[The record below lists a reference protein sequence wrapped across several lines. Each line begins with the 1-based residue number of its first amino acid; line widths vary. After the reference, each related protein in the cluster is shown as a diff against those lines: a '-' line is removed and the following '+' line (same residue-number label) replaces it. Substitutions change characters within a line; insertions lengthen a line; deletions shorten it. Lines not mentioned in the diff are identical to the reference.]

1 MPSARGPEET
11 ALPALY
17 LVITSALVALIAYRL
32 YGAFLAAKV
41 ATLDDLRV
49 TPAHTRRDGRDYVP
63 THPLVLFGHHFA
75 AIAGA
80 GPLIGPVL
88 AAQFGYLP
96 GFLWLL
102 VGSVLAG
109 GVHDFVI
116 LTASVR
122 SQGRSLANIAREQ
135 VSPLTGG
142 ATAVAIVFVMSVA
155 LAAMALVVVNSLK
168 QSAWGVFSILC
179 TIPIALAMGLWSYRI
194 RPGAIRTATAAGVVL
209 MLLTVGLGAWVQQS
223 PLRAWFTHPE
233 HSIAVGIMVY
243 GFIASVLP
251 VWLLL
256 CPRDYLSSFMK
267 VGAVVLLAIGVIV
280 VNPRLHMPA
289 VTPFIHGGGPVI
301 PGPLF
306 PFVFITIACGAIS
319 GFHSL
324 IASGTTPKM
333 IDRERHILP
342 ISYGAMVLEGFVGVV
357 ALVAACALEPADYFA
372 INSPPAVFAT
382 LGMPI
387 RNLHGLEAQVG
398 ETLAGRPGGAVS
410 LAVGMAQIFSSI
422 PFMRGLMAFWY
433 HFAIMFEAMFVL
445 TLIDTGTRVT
455 RYMLQE
461 VGGMVVPAL
470 RGWTGIVPAMVFSA
484 LAVGVWGYFVWTGT
498 VSTIW
503 PMLGVSNQLLAA
515 FALAIGTSVLINMGR
530 GRYAWTT
537 LLPLAFMCVNTLT
550 AGWLNIG
557 VNYLRPQLLAGAP
570 TLWAA
575 FLAASITARIQCVMT
590 LILMTLLIIVVLDS
604 LRHWARALRRPLL
617 GPEPVPA
624 AARTPAS

>member
-1 MPSARGPEET
+1 M
-11 ALPALY
+11 PALY
-17 LVITSALVALIAYRL
+17 LVLVSALVAIIAYRT

-41 ATLDDLRV
+41 ATLDDLRA
-49 TPAHTRRDGRDYVP
+49 TPAHTLKDGRDYVP

-135 VSPLTGG
+135 VSPLTGT
-142 ATAVAIVFVMSVA
+142 ATALAIVFVMMVA

-168 QSAWGVFSILC
+168 ESAWGVFSIGC
-179 TIPIALAMGLWSYRI
+179 TIPIALAMGLWSYRF
-194 RPGAIRTATAAGVVL
+194 RPGSIRVATAFGVVL
-209 MLLTVGLGAWVQQS
+209 LLVAVGAGAWVQSS
-223 PLRAWFTHPE
+223 PVRHWFIHPDKT
-233 HSIAVGIMVY
+233 IGLGIMGY

-267 VGAVVLLAIGVIV
+267 IGAVALLAVGVIL
-280 VNPRLHMPA
+280 VNPRLQMPA
-289 VTPFIHGGGPVI
+289 LTPFIHGGGPVF

-306 PFVFITIACGAIS
+306 PYVFITIACGAIS

-342 ISYGAMVLEGFVGVV
+342 ISYGAMVLEGFVGVI
-357 ALVAACALEPADYFA
+357 ALIAACALHSADYFA
-372 INSPPAVFAT
+372 INSKPEVFAG
-382 LGMPI
+382 LGMAVQ
-387 RNLHGLEAQVG
+387 NLHGLEAQVG
-398 ETLAGRPGGAVS
+398 EKLAGRPGGAVS
-410 LAVGMAQIFSSI
+410 LAVGLAQIFSSL
-422 PFMRGLMAFWY
+422 PRLRGLMSFWY

-461 VGGMVVPAL
+461 VGGMAFPPL
-470 RGWTGIVPAMVFSA
+470 REWRGLAPSLLFSA
-484 LAVGVWGYFVWTGT
+484 LAVGAWGYFLWTGT

-515 FALAIGTSVLINMGR
+515 FALAIGTSVLINMGKA
-530 GRYAWTT
+530 RYAWCT
-537 LLPLAFMCVNTLT
+537 LVPLAFMCVNTLT
-550 AGWLNIG
+550 AGWMNIG
-557 VNYLRPQLLAGAP
+557 VNYLRPQLKAGAP
-570 TLWAA
+570 GLWQA
-575 FLAASITARIQCVMT
+575 FLAAPTPARIQCIVTLGVMV
-590 LILMTLLIIVVLDS
+590 LLVVVVLDS
-604 LRHWARALRRPLL
+604 LFRWGPMLRRRRVAAGEAAP
-617 GPEPVPA
+617 GAVPEPA
-624 AARTPAS
+624 GL

>member
-1 MPSARGPEET
+1 V
-11 ALPALY
+11 PALY
-17 LVITSALVALIAYRL
+17 LVIVSALVALIAYRT
-32 YGAFLAAKV
+32 YGAFLAAR
-41 ATLDDLRV
+41 ALTLDDLRV

-88 AAQFGYLP
+88 AAQFGFLP

-109 GVHDFVI
+109 GVHDLVI

-122 SQGRSLANIAREQ
+122 SGGRSLANIAREQ
-135 VSPLTGG
+135 VSPVTGT
-142 ATAVAIVFVMSVA
+142 ATAIAIVFVMTVA

-168 QSAWGVFSILC
+168 ESAWGVVSIAL
-179 TIPIALAMGLWSYRI
+179 TIPIALLMGLWSYRI
-194 RPGAIRTATAAGVVL
+194 RPGAIRSATAIGVVL
-209 MLLTVGLGAWVQQS
+209 LLLALAAGAWVQGS
-223 PLRAWFTHPE
+223 PLAHLFRYPDKG
-233 HSIAVGIMVY
+233 IAIGIMTY
-243 GFIASVLP
+243 GFIAAVLP

-267 VGAVVLLAIGVIV
+267 VGAIALLAVGVIV
-280 VNPRLHMPA
+280 VNPRLQMPA
-289 VTPFIHGGGPVI
+289 FTPYVAGGGPVF

-342 ISYGAMVLEGFVGVV
+342 VSYGAMVLEGFVGVI
-357 ALVAACALEPADYFA
+357 ALVAACALAPSDYFA
-372 INSPPAVFAT
+372 INSKPEVFAT
-382 LGMPI
+382 LHMAVVHLPA
-387 RNLHGLEAQVG
+387 LEAQVG
-398 ETLAGRPGGAVS
+398 EQLAGRPGGAVS

-422 PFMRGLMAFWY
+422 PFLRGLMAFWY
-433 HFAIMFEAMFVL
+433 HFAIMFEALFVL

-461 VGGMVVPAL
+461 VGGMAVPAL
-470 RGWTGIVPAMVFSA
+470 RRWHGVAPALAFSA
-484 LAVGVWGYFVWTGT
+484 LAVAGWGYFVWTGT

-515 FALAIGTSVLINMGR
+515 FALAIGTSYLINIGR
-530 GRYAWTT
+530 ARYAWATVV
-537 LLPLAFMCVNTLT
+537 PLAFMCVNTLT
-550 AGWLNIG
+550 AGWMNIG
-557 VNYLRPQLLAGAP
+557 INYLRPQLLAGAP
-570 TLWAA
+570 GVWAA
-575 FLAASITARIQCVMT
+575 FLVAPMPARLQCGV
-590 LILMTLLIIVVLDS
+590 TLLVMALLIVVLVES
-604 LRHWARALRRPLL
+604 VMQWSITLL
-617 GPEPVPA
+617 GRRAPGVTAPAVPEPG
-624 AARTPAS
+624 SLL

>member
-1 MPSARGPEET
+1 M
-11 ALPALY
+11 PALY
-17 LVITSALVALIAYRL
+17 LVVISALVAIIAYRT
-32 YGAFLAAKV
+32 YGAFLAARV
-41 ATLDDLRV
+41 ATLDDLRR
-49 TPAHTRRDGRDYVP
+49 TPAHTQRDGRDFVP
-63 THPLVLFGHHFA
+63 TNRWVLFGHHFA

-122 SQGRSLANIAREQ
+122 RGGRSLANIAREE
-135 VSPLTGG
+135 VGPITGT
-142 ATAVAIVFVMSVA
+142 ATAIAIVFVMVVA
-155 LAAMALVVVNSLK
+155 LAAMALVVVNSLRD
-168 QSAWGVFSILC
+168 SAWGVFSISL

-194 RPGAIRTATAAGVVL
+194 RPGSLRTATVFGVIALLVAVAAGAWIQNSPIREWFVFPDRGIAIGV
-209 MLLTVGLGAWVQQS
+209 ML
-223 PLRAWFTHPE
+223 
-233 HSIAVGIMVY
+233 Y

-267 VGAVVLLAIGVIV
+267 IGAVLLLAVGVIV
-280 VNPRLHMPA
+280 VNPVLRMPA
-289 VTPFIHGGGPVI
+289 LTPYIHGGGPVF
-301 PGPLF
+301 PGTLF

-333 IDRERHILP
+333 LDRERDILP
-342 ISYGAMVLEGFVGVV
+342 ISYGAMVLEGFVGVI
-357 ALVAACALEPADYFA
+357 ALIAACALHPGDYFA
-372 INSPPAVFAT
+372 INAKPEVFAK
-382 LGMPI
+382 LGLAVHE
-387 RNLHGLEAQVG
+387 LHVIEAQVG
-398 ETLAGRPGGAVS
+398 EKLAGRPGGAVS
-410 LAVGMAQIFSSI
+410 LAVGMASIFTSI
-422 PFMRGLMAFWY
+422 PWLKGMMAFWY

-470 RGWTGIVPAMVFSA
+470 RTWQGVAPAIVFSA
-484 LAVGVWGYFVWTGT
+484 LAVLGWGYFVWTGT

-503 PMLGVSNQLLAA
+503 PMLGVANQLLAG
-515 FALAIGTSVLINMGR
+515 FALAIGTSVLINMGKQ
-530 GRYAWTT
+530 RYIWTT
-537 LLPLAFMCVNTLT
+537 LPPLAFMCVNTLT
-550 AGWLNIG
+550 AGWLNLS
-557 VNYLRPQLLAGAP
+557 VNYLRPQLAAGAP
-570 TLWAA
+570 NLWSA
-575 FLAASITARIQCVMT
+575 FLAAPTPARIQCLIT
-590 LILMTLLIIVVLDS
+590 LVLMTLLVIVVVDSVAHWTRS
-604 LRHWARALRRPLL
+604 LRGAL
-617 GPEPVPA
+617 PA
-624 AARTPAS
+624 QRTTAPSHAAGS

>member
-1 MPSARGPEET
+1 M
-11 ALPALY
+11 PALY
-17 LVITSALVALIAYRL
+17 LVVASALVGVIAYRT

-41 ATLDDLRV
+41 ATLDDLRR
-49 TPAHTRRDGRDYVP
+49 TPAHTRKDGHDYVP
-63 THPLVLFGHHFA
+63 THPVVLFGHHFA

-116 LTASVR
+116 LMASVR
-122 SQGRSLANIAREQ
+122 RGGRSLANIARDE
-135 VSPLTGG
+135 VSPLTGA
-142 ATAVAIVFVMSVA
+142 ATAVAIVFVMVVA
-155 LAAMALVVVNSLK
+155 LAAMALVVTNALRD
-168 QSAWGVFSILC
+168 SAWGVVSIAL
-179 TIPIALAMGLWSYRI
+179 TIPIALGMGFWSYKI
-194 RPGAIRTATAAGVVL
+194 RPGSVRTVTAVGVA
-209 MLLTVGLGAWVQQS
+209 LLLAAVASGAWVQHAPFRS
-223 PLRAWFTHPE
+223 WFVYPQHG
-233 HSIAVGIMVY
+233 IAIGIMAY

-267 VGAVVLLAIGVIV
+267 VGAVLLLAVGVIL
-280 VNPRLHMPA
+280 VNPRLQMPA
-289 VTPFIHGGGPVI
+289 LTPFIHGGGPVF
-301 PGPLF
+301 PGTLF

-333 IDRERHILP
+333 IDRERDILP
-342 ISYGAMVLEGFVGVV
+342 ISYGAMVLEGFVGVI
-357 ALVAACALEPADYFA
+357 ALIAACALHPADYFA
-372 INSPPAVFAT
+372 INARPEVFAS
-382 LGMPI
+382 LGMAVRDLPE
-387 RNLHGLEAQVG
+387 LERQVG
-398 ETLAGRPGGAVS
+398 ESLAGRPGGAVS
-410 LAVGMAQIFSSI
+410 LAVGMAKIFSSL
-422 PFMRGLMAFWY
+422 PLLKGLMSFWY

-470 RGWTGIVPAMVFSA
+470 REWKGLAPALLFSA
-484 LAVGVWGYFVWTGT
+484 LATAGWGYFVWTGT

-503 PMLGVSNQLLAA
+503 PMLGVANQLLAA
-515 FALAIGTSVLINMGR
+515 FALAIGTSVLINMGKA
-530 GRYAWTT
+530 RYAWCT

-550 AGWLNIG
+550 AGWLNLS
-557 VNYLRPQLLAGAP
+557 VNYLRPQLAAGSP
-570 TLWAA
+570 SIWAA
-575 FLAASITARIQCVMT
+575 FLAA
-590 LILMTLLIIVVLDS
+590 
-604 LRHWARALRRPLL
+604 
-617 GPEPVPA
+617 PVPA
-624 AARTPAS
+624 KLQSIMTLVIMALLVIVVTDSLVQWIRAARGREKAGVPEPAEAMASP

>member
-1 MPSARGPEET
+1 M
-11 ALPALY
+11 
-17 LVITSALVALIAYRL
+17 ALIAYRT

-41 ATLDDLRV
+41 ATLDDLRQ
-49 TPAHTRRDGRDYVP
+49 TPAHTMRDGRDYVP
-63 THPLVLFGHHFA
+63 TNKYVLFGHHFA

-102 VGSVLAG
+102 VGSVVAG

-122 SQGRSLANIAREQ
+122 SGGRSLANIARDN
-135 VSPLTGG
+135 VSRLTGG
-142 ATAVAIVFVMSVA
+142 ATAIAIVFVMTVA
-155 LAAMALVVVNSLK
+155 LAAMGLVVVNALK
-168 QSAWGVFSILC
+168 DSAWGVFSIAL
-179 TIPIALAMGLWSYRI
+179 TIPIALLMGLWSYKL
-194 RPGAIRTATAAGVVL
+194 RPGAVKSATVFGVVMLLAAVAAGA
-209 MLLTVGLGAWVQQS
+209 GIQGS
-223 PLRAWFTHPE
+223 PMRSWFIY
-233 HSIAVGIMVY
+233 SGQGIAVGIMVY

-280 VNPRLHMPA
+280 VNPRLQMPA
-289 VTPFIHGGGPVI
+289 LTPYIHGGGPVF
-301 PGPLF
+301 PGTLF

-357 ALVAACALEPADYFA
+357 ALVAACALHPADYFA
-372 INSPPAVFAT
+372 INSRPEVFAG
-382 LGMPI
+382 LGMAVQ
-387 RNLHGLEAQVG
+387 NLHQLEAQVG

-410 LAVGMAQIFSSI
+410 LAVGMAHIFSSL
-422 PFMRGLMAFWY
+422 PFLKGWMAFWY
-433 HFAIMFEAMFVL
+433 HFAIMFEALFVM
-445 TLIDTGTRVT
+445 TLIDTGSRVT

-461 VGGMVVPAL
+461 VGGMAFPRL
-470 RGWTGIVPAMVFSA
+470 REWTGLAPTLLFSA
-484 LAVGVWGYFVWTGT
+484 LAVAGWGYFVWTGT
-498 VSTIW
+498 VSAIW

-515 FALAIGTSVLINMGR
+515 FALAIGTSVLIRMGKA
-530 GRYAWTT
+530 RYLWTT

-550 AGWLNIG
+550 AGWMNLR
-557 VNYLRPQLLAGAP
+557 VNYLRPQLQAGANS
-570 TLWAA
+570 LWDA
-575 FLAASITARIQCVMT
+575 FLIAPTPAKIQSVV
-590 LILMTLLIIVVLDS
+590 TLLLMALLVIVIVDS
-604 LRHWARALRRPLL
+604 LVQWNRMLRRGERL
-617 GPEPVPA
+617 PVPEGEPATA
-624 AARTPAS
+624 AG

>member
-1 MPSARGPEET
+1 M
-11 ALPALY
+11 
-17 LVITSALVALIAYRL
+17 VIVSALVALIAYRT
-32 YGAFLAAKV
+32 YGAFLAARV
-41 ATLDDLRV
+41 ATLDDLRL
-49 TPAHTRRDGRDYVP
+49 TPAHTRSDGRDYVP

-102 VGSVLAG
+102 LGSVLAG

-122 SQGRSLANIAREQ
+122 SGGRSLANIAREQ
-135 VSPLTGG
+135 VSPVTGA
-142 ATAVAIVFVMSVA
+142 ATAIAIVFVMTVA

-168 QSAWGVFSILC
+168 ESAWGVFSIAC
-179 TIPIALAMGLWSYRI
+179 TIPIAIGMGLWSHRI
-194 RPGAIRTATAAGVVL
+194 RPGAIRSTTAAGVVL
-209 MLLTVGLGAWVQQS
+209 LLVAVGAGAWIQGS
-223 PLRAWFTHPE
+223 PIRGLFLYPDRG
-233 HSIAVGIMVY
+233 IAIGIMAY

-267 VGAVVLLAIGVIV
+267 IGAIALLAVGVIL
-280 VNPRLHMPA
+280 VNPHLKMPA
-289 VTPFIHGGGPVI
+289 VTPFAAGGGPVF
-301 PGPLF
+301 PGKLF

-342 ISYGAMVLEGFVGVV
+342 ISYGAMVLEGFVGVI
-357 ALVAACALEPADYFA
+357 ALIAACALEPADYFA
-372 INSPPAVFAT
+372 INAKPEVFAT
-382 LGMPI
+382 LGMAVQHLPA
-387 RNLHGLEAQVG
+387 LEAQVG
-398 ETLAGRPGGAVS
+398 EKLAGRPGGAVS
-410 LAVGMAQIFSSI
+410 LAVGMAQIFSSL
-422 PFMRGLMAFWY
+422 PFLRGLMSFWY

-461 VGGMVVPAL
+461 VSSMAAPGLREWRGLAPAL
-470 RGWTGIVPAMVFSA
+470 LFSA
-484 LAVGVWGYFVWTGT
+484 LAVAGWGYFVWTGT
-498 VSTIW
+498 VSAIW
-503 PMLGVSNQLLAA
+503 PMLGVSNQMLAA

-530 GRYAWTT
+530 ARYAWCT

-550 AGWLNIG
+550 AGWLNLR
-557 VNYLRPQLLAGAP
+557 VNYLRPQLAAGAP
-570 TLWAA
+570 DLLHAFAA
-575 FLAASITARIQCVMT
+575 APAPARIQCVIT
-590 LILMTLLIIVVLDS
+590 LVVMALLVVVVVDS
-604 LRHWARALRRPLL
+604 VLRWSGVLRRPLGAL
-617 GPEPVPA
+617 PPISAARVPDA
-624 AARTPAS
+624 AAGR

>member
-1 MPSARGPEET
+1 V
-11 ALPALY
+11 PALY
-17 LVITSALVALIAYRL
+17 LVVISALVAIIAYRT
-32 YGAFLAAKV
+32 YGAFLAARV

-49 TPAHTRRDGRDYVP
+49 TPAHTRYDGRDYVP
-63 THPLVLFGHHFA
+63 THPVVLFGHHFA

-122 SQGRSLANIAREQ
+122 GGGRSLANIAREQ
-135 VSPLTGG
+135 VSPVTGV
-142 ATAVAIVFVMSVA
+142 ATAIAIVFVMTVA

-168 QSAWGVFSILC
+168 ESSWGVFSILC
-179 TIPIALAMGLWSYRI
+179 TIPIALAMGLWTYRI
-194 RPGAIRTATAAGVVL
+194 RPGSMRAASVFGLVT
-209 MLLTVGLGAWVQQS
+209 LLIAVGAGAWIQQS
-223 PLRAWFTHPE
+223 PLSALFTQ
-233 HSIAVGIMVY
+233 SRNTIAAGIMVY

-267 VGAVVLLAIGVIV
+267 VGAVVLLAIGVIL
-280 VNPRLHMPA
+280 VNPRLQMPA
-289 VTPFIHGGGPVI
+289 FTPFIHGGGPVF
-301 PGPLF
+301 PGTLF

-342 ISYGAMVLEGFVGVV
+342 ISYGAMVLEGFVGVI
-357 ALVAACALEPADYFA
+357 ALVAACALHPADYFA
-372 INSPPAVFAT
+372 INSRPEAFAG
-382 LGMPI
+382 LGMAVQ
-387 RNLHGLEAQVG
+387 NLPDLERQVG
-398 ETLAGRPGGAVS
+398 EQLAGRPGGAVS
-410 LAVGMAQIFSSI
+410 LAVGMAQIFSSL
-422 PFMRGLMAFWY
+422 PLFRGLMSFWY
-433 HFAIMFEAMFVL
+433 HFAIMFEALFVL

-461 VGGMVVPAL
+461 VGGIAFPAL
-470 RGWTGIVPAMVFSA
+470 RSWRGLAPAVLFSA
-484 LAVGVWGYFVWTGT
+484 LAVAAWGYFVWTGT
-498 VSTIW
+498 VSSVW

-515 FALAIGTSVLINMGR
+515 FALAVGTSVLINMGR
-530 GRYAWTT
+530 ARYVWCT

-550 AGWLNIG
+550 AGWLNLS
-557 VNYLRPQLLAGAP
+557 VNYLRPQLQAGATSLLEAFARAP
-570 TLWAA
+570 APARMQCLVTLV
-575 FLAASITARIQCVMT
+575 VMA
-590 LILMTLLIIVVLDS
+590 LLVVIMLDS
-604 LRHWARALRRPLL
+604 VSRWVEVWRGRRARVPSA
-617 GPEPVPA
+617 PEPVPEA
-624 AARTPAS
+624 VGL